1 MKKVMILGAAL
12 FLTACSGQ
20 QFTQQLSPGKLVGAA
35 AGAFVGG
42 YAGSQVGGGVGR
54 LLFTVAGAVIGGG
67 AGYSI
72 GEQLLPSDR
81 TQFRRSAQFAM
92 SNSHDGHLTNWSNPK
107 TGVVGTIKP
116 IRTYYAGGD
125 VFCRDFQ
132 ASIAVRDQVGQAN
145 GRACKSGGNT
155 WHLDNRV

>member
-67 AGYSI
+67 AGYSSANNCCRPT
-72 GEQLLPSDR
+72 GPS
-81 TQFRRSAQFAM
+81 
-92 SNSHDGHLTNWSNPK
+92 
-107 TGVVGTIKP
+107 
-116 IRTYYAGGD
+116 
-125 VFCRDFQ
+125 
-132 ASIAVRDQVGQAN
+132 
-145 GRACKSGGNT
+145 SGGPPN
-155 WHLDNRV
+155 LP